1 MDGEVPG
8 WLKLDPES
16 PHPPYEQL
24 RQLIVE
30 AANSGRI
37 AVGARLPPV
46 RTLAVHLGVAAN
58 TVARAYR
65 ELERAQIVV
74 TRSRAGTVIAAAG
87 DEARRR
93 TAEGA
98 AAYARIVKASGLKE
112 EEAVA
117 YLRAAL
123 RRA

>member
-1 MDGEVPG
+1 VDGEVPG

-65 ELERAQIVV
+65 ELERAP
-74 TRSRAGTVIAAAG
+74 
-87 DEARRR
+87 DRRDP
-93 TAEGA
+93 
-98 AAYARIVKASGLKE
+98 LP
-112 EEAVA
+112 
-117 YLRAAL
+117 
-123 RRA
+123 RRNGHCRGGR

>member
-1 MDGEVPG
+1 
-8 WLKLDPES
+8 
-16 PHPPYEQL
+16 
-24 RQLIVE
+24 
-30 AANSGRI
+30 
-37 AVGARLPPV
+37 
-46 RTLAVHLGVAAN
+46 
-58 TVARAYR
+58 
-65 ELERAQIVV
+65 
-74 TRSRAGTVIAAAG
+74 VIAAAG

-98 AAYARIVKASGLKE
+98 ADYARIVKASGLKE

>member
-1 MDGEVPG
+1 
-8 WLKLDPES
+8 
-16 PHPPYEQL
+16 
-24 RQLIVE
+24 
-30 AANSGRI
+30 
-37 AVGARLPPV
+37 
-46 RTLAVHLGVAAN
+46 
-58 TVARAYR
+58 
-65 ELERAQIVV
+65 V

-98 AAYARIVKASGLKE
+98 ADYARIVKASGLKE

>member
-1 MDGEVPG
+1 MESDIPE
-8 WLKLDPES
+8 WLSLDATS

-37 AVGARLPPV
+37 AVGVRLPPV
-46 RTLAVHLGVAAN
+46 RTLAAHLGVAAN

-74 TRSRAGTVIAAAG
+74 TRSRAGTVSNRGVSA
-87 DEARRR
+87 ARRPLR
-93 TAEGA
+93 TRPAT
-98 AAYARIVKASGLKE
+98 V
-112 EEAVA
+112 
-117 YLRAAL
+117 RA
-123 RRA
+123 